1 VFYSDFF
8 AQENNRRKAF
18 SALKTLLFVF
28 SYIVTSYEDVQS
40 WIEVGNRQ
48 RATASTGMNDKSSR
62 SHSVFTLNLVQ
73 TTVSREKAK
82 TPNKMFSNLVACEN
96 RHY

>member
-1 VFYSDFF
+1 MS
-8 AQENNRRKAF
+8 
-18 SALKTLLFVF
+18 
-28 SYIVTSYEDVQS
+28 SYEDVKA

-73 TTVSREKAK
+73 TTVRISSFSFFKLGLTKALK
-82 TPNKMFSNLVACEN
+82 LCTTFRCCYCAYFNFLW
-96 RHY
+96 